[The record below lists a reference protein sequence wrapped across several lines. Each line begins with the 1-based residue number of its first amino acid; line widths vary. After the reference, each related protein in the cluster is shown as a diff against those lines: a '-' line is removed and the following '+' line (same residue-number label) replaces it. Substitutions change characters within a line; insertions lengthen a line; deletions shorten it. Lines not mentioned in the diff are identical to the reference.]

1 MSIKGIQKGC
11 TVQAMGIKNKTQKQK
26 QTNKQT
32 KTIYKSTVGKG
43 KQKGE
48 TEFPYLTALQN

>member
-1 MSIKGIQKGC
+1 MIKIII
-11 TVQAMGIKNKTQKQK
+11 M
-26 QTNKQT
+26 

-48 TEFPYLTALQN
+48 TEFPYKNLSPNKYNENF